1 MNASTPWGLPTDS
14 NLQTELD
21 RVVDG
26 AIAKVVEQ
34 KVSGAHEGRS
44 WLQDRRSLRL
54 GRASEADQRAIE
66 SLFEK
71 LPISL
76 SGLDVVYD
84 RSPDFFALLKARGS
98 ASAAITARLTEPYG
112 SSRDLLG
119 LGSISV
125 REGFYN
131 QTAVRVAQL
140 GDLRVLLSRSTAR
153 VWRQL
158 YNQLLKDVSGELGVE
173 SFLTAIVGDNTA
185 ALRSLVT
192 RRRSDFLYEPLGR
205 LRLLGIFGRWSFLGK
220 SQIRFDSRRVAVGA
234 VAEPEFQEFYV
245 RRATTLRHGWTQIP
259 NVGTAIVLKNQR
271 GEIRAVARLVSPD
284 SMKRLRIQNMNFST
298 RAVLQALRATG
309 GPELKVGASL
319 STNYLSWVS
328 FDSELTPVERRHV
341 LIELIEAC
349 LEDDRLVTNFVS
361 REASG
366 SEASRRRVLI
376 VPDTVGLSLRELG
389 GRFHFSTPV
398 ELFEVRP
405 DSESRAPDLRNQPI
419 HDIGFEM
426 SLL

>member
-1 MNASTPWGLPTDS
+1 MSGTGAWGLSTDL

-26 AIAKVVEQ
+26 AIATVVEQ
-34 KVSGAHEGRS
+34 KVSEHEKRS
-44 WLQDRRSLRL
+44 WLQDRGSLRL
-54 GRASEADQRAIE
+54 GRASAADQAAIE
-66 SLFEK
+66 ALFEK
-71 LPISL
+71 LPIPL
-76 SGLDVVYD
+76 SGLNVVYD
-84 RSPDFFALLKARGS
+84 RSPDFFALLKARGT
-98 ASAAITARLTEPYG
+98 ASAALTARLAEPYG

-125 REGFYN
+125 RDGYYN
-131 QTAVRVAQL
+131 QSSVRVAQL

-158 YNQLLKDVSGELGVE
+158 YNQLLKDVSRDLGVE

-205 LRLLGIFGRWSFLGK
+205 LRLLGIFGRWSFLAK
-220 SQIRFDSRRVAVGA
+220 SQVRFDSQRVVVGEA
-234 VAEPEFQEFYV
+234 AEPEFEEFSA
-245 RRATTLRHGWTQIP
+245 RRATTLRHGWTHIP
-259 NVGTAIVLKNQR
+259 RVGTAIVLKNRR
-271 GEIRAVARLVSPD
+271 GETRVVARLVCPD
-284 SMKRLRIQNMNFST
+284 PMKRLRIQNMDWSA
-298 RAVLQALRATG
+298 RAVLQTLRATG
-309 GPELKVGASL
+309 GPDLKVGASL
-319 STNYLSWVS
+319 STKYLSWVS

-349 LEDDRLVTNFVS
+349 LEDERLKS
-361 REASG
+361 DLA
-366 SEASRRRVLI
+366 RRSVLI

-405 DSESRAPDLRNQPI
+405 ESEGRTPDLRNQPV